1 MKIIIEDL
9 LEGEEEQITIKCH
22 QVTPE
27 IQHFINSFKTQNILI
42 GYSGNEIHRINVSI
56 ISYIETVD
64 NKSFI
69 YCDGK
74 VYESKNK
81 LYELEEMLAENDF
94 LRISKSVI
102 VNLSKIKKVIPA
114 LSGRFEVV
122 LENALKVVISRQY
135 VNELKKRLGI

>member
-1 MKIIIEDL
+1 MKVIIEDL
-9 LEGEEEQITIKCH
+9 PDGEEEQITIRCY

-27 IQHFINSFKTQNILI
+27 IQQLINSFKTQNILI
-42 GYSGNEIHRINVSI
+42 GYSGNEIHRINVSL

-81 LYELEEMLAENDF
+81 LYELEEMLTGNDF

-102 VNLSKIKKVIPA
+102 VNLRKIKKVVPA
-114 LSGRFEVV
+114 FSGRFETI
-122 LENALKVVISRQY
+122 LENDLKVVISRQY